1 MRPFLCKAAAIKA
14 TMAAS
19 VTLREFPCPT
29 AAMAHLTTVFR
40 RFLAKN
46 CSAMSEEAKCYMGS
60 VGVTQNIYTTC
71 FSTNPAK
78 MSTADALQ
86 ATLYKGFFNRLK
98 DVPYEAVKQ

>member
-1 MRPFLCKAAAIKA
+1 
-14 TMAAS
+14 MARLNCN
-19 VTLREFPCPT
+19 TL
-29 AAMAHLTTVFR
+29 FR

-46 CSAMSEEAKCYMGS
+46 CSAMSEEAKCYMGT

-71 FSTNPAK
+71 FSTNPLK
-78 MSTADALQ
+78 MSTADDLQ